1 MVAAVR
7 LKPAPRR
14 TQEERREGTIRKL
27 LDAATETLIDAG
39 YAEASVQAIRARA
52 GVSQGALFR
61 HFPTREALMVAV
73 GEDVGNK
80 TLERYRREF
89 EALRGPSEPLVLA
102 MRLVRTHCRSRLNLA
117 WYELASA
124 ARTHSTLRKALEPVA
139 ARYHADI
146 EALARDLLPGLAS
159 QLGDRFTVLVDTI
172 VAIFDGEVVHR
183 FLLKRPRLDEARLE
197 LLTGLAALV
206 VTGG

>member
-7 LKPAPRR
+7 VKPPARR

-27 LDAATETLIDAG
+27 LDAATETLIDTG
-39 YAEASVQAIRARA
+39 YAEASVQAICARA

-73 GEDVGNK
+73 GEDVGK
-80 TLERYRREF
+80 RTLERYRREF

-172 VAIFDGEVVHR
+172 VAVFDGEVVHR

-197 LLTGLAALV
+197 LLAGLAALIASPS
-206 VTGG
+206 

>member
-39 YAEASVQAIRARA
+39 YAEASVQAICARA